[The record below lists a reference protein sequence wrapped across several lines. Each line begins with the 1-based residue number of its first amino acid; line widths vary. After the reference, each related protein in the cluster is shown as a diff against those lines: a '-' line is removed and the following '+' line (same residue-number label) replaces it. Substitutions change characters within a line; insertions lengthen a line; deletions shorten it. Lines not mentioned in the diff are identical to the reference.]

1 MKQSRSCLTV
11 RAERQGLVEIT
22 GEIAAWL
29 AGQEVGDGLLTVFIR
44 HTSASLLIQ
53 ENVDSD
59 VQRDLESFLKK
70 ARARVR
76 HRLSAR
82 RRRAGRHAG
91 PHQGRADP
99 EHLSIPVGAG
109 RLLLGRYQ
117 GIFLFEHRRSPRP
130 REIVLHFM
138 ERSRRRPETET
149 SFHPKAPIRRLH
161 QPIARPV
168 RRGSRRAV
176 EPPALAIGRDG
187 ADAGRLERQVGQPL
201 HLVAHRGQER
211 LA

>member
-22 GEIAAWL
+22 GEIVAWL

-59 VQRDLESFLKK
+59 VQRDLESFLK
-70 ARARVR
+70 ALVPESDTDYR
-76 HRLSAR
+76 HGAE
-82 RRRAGRHAG
+82 G
-91 PHQGRADP
+91 PDDMPAHIKGALTQT
-99 EHLSIPVGAG
+99 HLSIPVGAG

-130 REIVLHFM
+130 REIVLH
-138 ERSRRRPETET
+138 
-149 SFHPKAPIRRLH
+149 L
-161 QPIARPV
+161 
-168 RRGSRRAV
+168 
-176 EPPALAIGRDG
+176 IG
-187 ADAGRLERQVGQPL
+187 EKPSPS
-201 HLVAHRGQER
+201 
-211 LA
+211 